1 MTSILWL
8 ISMSK
13 KAFYSINSKTNEITI
28 YGYIGTGKGETS
40 FEGFVAD
47 FEKLAGKG
55 DVTIRLNSNG
65 GSLFEAMSIIDN
77 IRNSSVQVT
86 GIVDGVAASAAA
98 VILQACDK
106 RVMQPN
112 ARLMIHRPSGVAE
125 GEAEDM
131 ESYVALMKQEEGKI
145 KALLLERTKQ
155 PEDVVNAWLVR
166 STNKWFDAQA
176 ALKSGLIDE
185 VLKGEKAKPAATF
198 KGRGVQDIINYYE
211 AYLPHMDDNK
221 NESNNTMK
229 KPILDVFN
237 RMKVAHTLSED
248 SNEQAFAAQVEAAL
262 SDRDKQ
268 ISDLQNKLK
277 ANTDAAIKGELEN
290 AVSTGSITA
299 EQRPAW
305 EKILNADFES
315 GITALKALPKRI
327 DINNAIEK
335 TPANGEKEPNAKAPR
350 AGWTIRDWE
359 KKDPEGLKAMK
370 ANDNEAYNKLF
381 NEFYEEK

>member
-1 MTSILWL
+1 
-8 ISMSK
+8 MSR
-13 KAFYSINSKTNEITI
+13 KAFYSINNKTNEITI
-28 YGYIGTGKGETS
+28 YGYIGNADGETS

-131 ESYVALMKQEEGKI
+131 ESYVALMKQEEDKI

-185 VLKGEKAKPAATF
+185 VLQGKKASLVGALKGKEVK
-198 KGRGVQDIINYYE
+198 DIINYYQDF
-211 AYLPHMDDNK
+211 LPKNDNENK
-221 NESNNTMK
+221 DSENIIMK

-277 ANTDAAIKGELEN
+277 ANTDAFIKGELDN
-290 AVSTGSITA
+290 AVNAGSITA

-315 GITALKALPKRI
+315 GVTALKSLPKRI
-327 DINNAIEK
+327 DINNVLEK
-335 TPANGEKEPNAKAPR
+335 TPANEGKEPNAKAPR
-350 AGWTIRDWE
+350 ADWTIRDWE

-370 ANDNEAYNKLF
+370 ANNEEAYNKLF

>member
-1 MTSILWL
+1 
-8 ISMSK
+8 MSR
-13 KAFYSINSKTNEITI
+13 KAFYSINNKTNEITI
-28 YGYIGTGKGETS
+28 YGYIGNADGETS

-47 FEKLAGKG
+47 FEKLATKG

-65 GSLFEAMSIIDN
+65 GSLFEAMSIIDK

-112 ARLMIHRPSGVAE
+112 ARLMIHRPSGVSE

-131 ESYVALMKQEEGKI
+131 ESYVTLMKQEEDKI

-155 PEDVVNAWLVR
+155 PEDVVSTWLIR
-166 STNKWFDAQA
+166 GTNKWFDAKA
-176 ALKSGLIDE
+176 ALKAGLIDE
-185 VLKGEKAKPAATF
+185 VLQGEKAAPAATL
-198 KGRGVQDIINYYE
+198 KGKEVKDVINYYNNF
-211 AYLPHMDDNK
+211 LPKNDNENK
-221 NESNNTMK
+221 DSENIKMK

-237 RMKVAHTLSED
+237 RMKVAHNLNED
-248 SNEQAFAAQVEAAL
+248 SPEQAFASQVEAAL
-262 SDRDKQ
+262 SERDKQ
-268 ISDLQNKLK
+268 IAELQNKLK
-277 ANTDAAIKGELEN
+277 ANTEAVIKGELEN

-315 GITALKALPKRI
+315 GVTALKSLPKRI
-327 DINNAIEK
+327 DINNALEK
-335 TPANGEKEPNAKAPR
+335 TPANGEKEPNAKQPR
-350 AGWTIRDWE
+350 ASWTIRDWE

-370 ANDNEAYNKLF
+370 ANNEEAYNKLF
-381 NEFYEEK
+381 NEFYEEEK